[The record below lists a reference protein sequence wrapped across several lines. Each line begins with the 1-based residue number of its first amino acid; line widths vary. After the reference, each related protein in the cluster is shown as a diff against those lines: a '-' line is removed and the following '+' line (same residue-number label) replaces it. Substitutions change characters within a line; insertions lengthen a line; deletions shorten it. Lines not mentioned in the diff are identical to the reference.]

1 MTGHSGVD
9 EGPQAVRASPE
20 RMWTRGEG
28 VGEDAPAP

>member
-20 RMWTRGEG
+20 RMWTRSDVAGEA
-28 VGEDAPAP
+28 APAP